1 MIMDNTPKVPGALS
15 IIAEQLPKWWNDPGS
30 EGLKGTV
37 ETMIPQDAI
46 DLGLMVAGGPG
57 GKLARKA
64 GVALMGAGASTDA
77 QAGNIIPAVLTGMK
91 KFLPELMVDLRK
103 GASRSEL
110 MQKYGMFPLTH
121 NAVDVVEHL
130 PTPGSARVLDK
141 TLLARMSDPA
151 FSNPQAR
158 AISLGELL
166 NHPELYA
173 KVPDLKGLT
182 VAQLRGLRTAAAGEY
197 SLKSPGS
204 LLPKSG
210 RHEPGADTGLE
221 MIVTG
226 ANPFERHPI
235 TPHFADVTPLSGL
248 ERGDYSLLDHEV
260 NHALQA
266 RARGSVTDGPWET
279 RLHEVNASLGAQ
291 DIPTDTLIQQLD
303 EVFPLGD
310 FQGFNA
316 QKFEAPNIGNSSQQ
330 ALALQNLRGLP
341 NLRQRMRDFTGYAEG
356 GPVKPK
362 GMEHTRSSG
371 QDATTQPLTGS
382 ALKALVRGWMAGTAG
397 LPGDLEGLARAGLHM
412 GAAPD
417 SWFAK
422 NVSRDPA
429 LPTTEFYKDWLPG
442 KQQGDELLNT
452 LGSITGG
459 MGATL
464 PVKAAKGALSRIA
477 AAAPGPMAGSRAAM
491 RGVIKAPGGN
501 WLSGSVED
509 ALRKLQRSEA
519 LDNPEQARALNQFID
534 KQLTRYVQKDMAT
547 ERDPIRALA
556 ERGVLH
562 IDPTDYYLAEKRVH
576 PSGESLQKLGQSPWA
591 ARWENISDNVL
602 RNEPASDLLAD
613 RMMST
618 GDNPHLRQNPW
629 LATVPPETRVN
640 RVDRGYDV
648 TQDLGFGHLMDELR
662 NATNINSGLPAHL
675 RLDPAS
681 LARVS
686 VPQAVERVA
695 KINDWRAAQKA
706 AADQALANNAA
717 TVLHKDY
724 PDKGFKWV
732 ELRTPPIETAPEG
745 WSVQPSTLKEGFLDI
760 VDPRGQ
766 RSFGGATE
774 QAALE
779 KLGVVHGRS
788 ALEDAI
794 KYEGDTMNHCVG
806 KYCDDVASGK
816 SRIYSLRDAKG
827 QPHTT
832 IEVVPKGAVF
842 SDVAK
847 HIGPERADELLDQGV
862 TLSEMIKGIPDF
874 QYPQEIKQIK
884 GKGNK
889 APNPEYL
896 PYVQDFVKSGKW
908 SDVGDLGNTGLRR
921 ATDAWNPNEEKLIK
935 AAGIKFPTHATQQEI
950 DAINQQVWPG
960 VMGPAKPPGFADGGS
975 VRALANA
982 AIGSSNL
989 AKQVGSSADAARSI
1003 AAGNGSLGD
1012 LNSLRQMA
1020 SELGYTMPGLSQA
1033 MGLAA
1038 TANAGYNMAKDPT
1051 GMNAAKF
1058 AAKVNP
1064 IAAQALSLYNMATDA
1079 TPQDAANFIVGFHPL
1094 LRAYNGLADSF
1105 GFANIG
1111 QLAANLTMIGDPE
1124 APAQLQD
1131 MFSNNPN
1138 SDALTRTA
1146 NDIAQRTGADSMD
1159 ALMGA
1164 TGAFGTEPGYTGY
1177 YSGDRALGPPSGGFS
1192 MGSHSIGG
1200 GD

>member
-1 MIMDNTPKVPGALS
+1 MSIATVLS
-15 IIAEQLPKWWNDPGS
+15 
-30 EGLKGTV
+30 
-37 ETMIPQDAI
+37 
-46 DLGLMVAGGPG
+46 
-57 GKLARKA
+57 KLA
-64 GVALMGAGASTDA
+64 AGARLSAAEAATLAEARAAAPDQKMLQAMYRGYAGDPEATAASQFFLTPQLRVADFYAAKRSQQTGRPGHVDRVLVDPEDAGETYGHST
-77 QAGNIIPAVLTGMK
+77 IS
-91 KFLPELMVDLRK
+91 LPELGFKDPMYTTARRK
-103 GASRSEL
+103 VSPE
-110 MQKYGMFPLTH
+110 QI
-121 NAVDVVEHL
+121 
-130 PTPGSARVLDK
+130 K
-141 TLLARMSDPA
+141 TRE
-151 FSNPQAR
+151 Q
-158 AISLGELL
+158 
-166 NHPELYA
+166 LYA
-173 KVPDLKGLT
+173 
-182 VAQLRGLRTAAAGEY
+182 Q
-197 SLKSPGS
+197 
-204 LLPKSG
+204 
-210 RHEPGADTGLE
+210 
-221 MIVTG
+221 
-226 ANPFERHPI
+226 
-235 TPHFADVTPLSGL
+235 
-248 ERGDYSLLDHEV
+248 
-260 NHALQA
+260 
-266 RARGSVTDGPWET
+266 
-279 RLHEVNASLGAQ
+279 
-291 DIPTDTLIQQLD
+291 
-303 EVFPLGD
+303 
-310 FQGFNA
+310 
-316 QKFEAPNIGNSSQQ
+316 
-330 ALALQNLRGLP
+330 
-341 NLRQRMRDFTGYAEG
+341 G
-356 GPVKPK
+356 GPVSRP
-362 GMEHTRSSG
+362 MEHKRSEG
-371 QDATTQPLTGS
+371 QDASTQPLTGS

-429 LPTTEFYKDWLPG
+429 LPTSEFYKEWLPG
-442 KQQGDELLNT
+442 KQQGDEVLNT

-459 MGATL
+459 VGATL
-464 PVKAAKGALSRIA
+464 PVKAAKGALSRVA

-509 ALRKLQRSEA
+509 ALRGLQRSET
-519 LDNPEQARALNQFID
+519 LDNPDQAKALNQFID
-534 KQLTRYVQKDMAT
+534 KQLTRYIKNDMAT

-695 KINDWRAAQKA
+695 KINDWRAAQKV
-706 AADQALANNAA
+706 AADQALANNTA

-724 PDKGFKWV
+724 PGKGFKWM

-779 KLGVVHGRS
+779 KLGRVHGRS
-788 ALEDAI
+788 ALEDAL
-794 KYEGDTMNHCVG
+794 KYEGDTMGHCVG
-806 KYCDDVASGK
+806 GYCDDVASGK

-847 HIGPERADELLDQGV
+847 HIGSERADELLDQGV

-874 QYPQEIKQIK
+874 QYPQAIKQIK
-884 GKGNK
+884 GKANK

-896 PYVQDFVKSGKW
+896 PFVQDFVKSGKW
-908 SDVGDLGNTGLRR
+908 SDVGDLGNTGLKSRSAMFDRR
-921 ATDAWNPNEEKLIK
+921 ALEKPEISSLPEYFTQDELEAAQK
-935 AAGIKFPTHATQQEI
+935 AYA
-950 DAINQQVWPG
+950 
-960 VMGPAKPPGFADGGS
+960 AKLRGEPGFADGGS
-975 VRALANA
+975 VRGAINA
-982 AIGSSNL
+982 AVGSSNL
-989 AKQVGSSADAARSI
+989 AKQVGSSADAVRAI
-1003 AAGNGSLGD
+1003 AAGNGSLSD

-1020 SELGYTMPGLSQA
+1020 SELGYTVPGLSQV

-1038 TANAGYNMAKDPT
+1038 TAKAGYNMATDPT

-1064 IAAQALSLYNMATDA
+1064 IAAQALSLYQMATDA
-1079 TPQDAANFIVGFHPL
+1079 KPMDAANFIVGFHPV
-1094 LRAYNGLADSF
+1094 LRAYNGLADAF

-1111 QLAANLTMIGDPE
+1111 QLAANLTEIGDPQS
-1124 APAQLQD
+1124 PVQLQD
-1131 MFSNNPN
+1131 LFSNTPMYDANARVLTAPDGILNAN
-1138 SDALTRTA
+1138 SPDFV
-1146 NDIAQRTGADSMD
+1146 G
-1159 ALMGA
+1159 
-1164 TGAFGTEPGYTGY
+1164 PVYTGPSLTGNGTTGEASVSSSGWSFPS
-1177 YSGDRALGPPSGGFS
+1177 YSGGDGINGHSGSSSGNP
-1192 MGSHSIGG
+1192 GGIGG
-1200 GD
+1200 

>member
-1 MIMDNTPKVPGALS
+1 MSIATVLS
-15 IIAEQLPKWWNDPGS
+15 
-30 EGLKGTV
+30 
-37 ETMIPQDAI
+37 
-46 DLGLMVAGGPG
+46 
-57 GKLARKA
+57 KLA
-64 GVALMGAGASTDA
+64 AGARLSAAEAATLAEARAAAPDQKMLQAMYRGYAGDPEAAAASQFFLTPQPRVADFYAAKRSQQTGRPGHVDRVLVDPEDAGETYGHST
-77 QAGNIIPAVLTGMK
+77 IS
-91 KFLPELMVDLRK
+91 LPELGFKDPMYTTARRK
-103 GASRSEL
+103 VSPEQIKTRERLYAQGGTVNRPMEHKRSE
-110 MQKYGMFPLTH
+110 
-121 NAVDVVEHL
+121 
-130 PTPGSARVLDK
+130 
-141 TLLARMSDPA
+141 
-151 FSNPQAR
+151 
-158 AISLGELL
+158 
-166 NHPELYA
+166 
-173 KVPDLKGLT
+173 
-182 VAQLRGLRTAAAGEY
+182 
-197 SLKSPGS
+197 
-204 LLPKSG
+204 
-210 RHEPGADTGLE
+210 
-221 MIVTG
+221 
-226 ANPFERHPI
+226 
-235 TPHFADVTPLSGL
+235 
-248 ERGDYSLLDHEV
+248 
-260 NHALQA
+260 
-266 RARGSVTDGPWET
+266 
-279 RLHEVNASLGAQ
+279 
-291 DIPTDTLIQQLD
+291 
-303 EVFPLGD
+303 
-310 FQGFNA
+310 
-316 QKFEAPNIGNSSQQ
+316 
-330 ALALQNLRGLP
+330 
-341 NLRQRMRDFTGYAEG
+341 
-356 GPVKPK
+356 
-362 GMEHTRSSG
+362 G

-429 LPTTEFYKDWLPG
+429 LPTSEFYKDWLPG
-442 KQQGDELLNT
+442 KQQGDDVLNSI
-452 LGSITGG
+452 GSIFGG
-459 MGATL
+459 VGATK
-464 PVKAAKGALSRIA
+464 PVALTRGALSRVA
-477 AAAPGPMAGSRAAM
+477 AAAPGPMVGGRAAQ

-509 ALRKLQRSEA
+509 ALRGLKPRVRTEGVNGHTAQDILA
-519 LDNPEQARALNQFID
+519 DQAMGNFVD

-675 RLDPAS
+675 RLDPES

-724 PDKGFKWV
+724 PDKGFKWM
-732 ELRTPPIETAPEG
+732 ELKRPDKAPEG
-745 WSVQPSTLKEGFLDI
+745 WAQVVKSGEKPNLDR
-760 VDPRGQ
+760 DYAYGM
-766 RSFGGATE
+766 E
-774 QAALE
+774 AL
-779 KLGVVHGRS
+779 RD
-788 ALEDAI
+788 AL
-794 KYEGDTMNHCVG
+794 KYEGDTMGHCVG
-806 KYCDDVASGK
+806 GYCDDVASGK

-847 HIGPERADELLDQGV
+847 HIGSERADELLDQGV

-874 QYPQEIKQIK
+874 QYPQAIKQIK
-884 GKGNK
+884 GKANK

-908 SDVGDLGNTGLRR
+908 SDVGDLQNTGLKSRSAMFDRR
-921 ATDAWNPNEEKLIK
+921 ALEKPEISALPEYFTQDELEAAQK
-935 AAGIKFPTHATQQEI
+935 AYA
-950 DAINQQVWPG
+950 
-960 VMGPAKPPGFADGGS
+960 AKLRGEPGFADGGS
-975 VRALANA
+975 VRNVINA
-982 AIGSSNL
+982 AVGSSNL

-1038 TANAGYNMAKDPT
+1038 TAKAGYNMAKDPT
-1051 GMNAAKF
+1051 GTNAAKF

-1079 TPQDAANFIVGFHPL
+1079 TPQDAANFIVGFHPML
-1094 LRAYNGLADSF
+1094 QAYNGLADAF

-1111 QLAANLTMIGDPE
+1111 QLAVNLTAIGDPQS
-1124 APAQLQD
+1124 PVKLQD
-1131 MFSNNPN
+1131 LFSNTPMY
-1138 SDALTRTA
+1138 DANARVLTA
-1146 NDIAQRTGADSMD
+1146 PDSILNADSPD
-1159 ALMGA
+1159 FVGPAY
-1164 TGAFGTEPGYTGY
+1164 TGPSLTGNGSTGKASVSSSGWSFPGYSG
-1177 YSGDRALGPPSGGFS
+1177 GDRIDGRGGS
-1192 MGSHSIGG
+1192 PGGMAGGIGG
-1200 GD
+1200 

>member
-1 MIMDNTPKVPGALS
+1 MSKFDLAAK
-15 IIAEQLPKWWNDPGS
+15 IA
-30 EGLKGTV
+30 
-37 ETMIPQDAI
+37 A
-46 DLGLMVAGGPG
+46 
-57 GKLARKA
+57 KLAETAAPIKEQKMLQGMYRGYAGDYDVAKA
-64 GVALMGAGASTDA
+64 AEASGLIYATPQRPA
-77 QAGNIIPAVLTGMK
+77 AEMYAASRSKQAAKRGDDPTPHVEM
-91 KFLPELMVDLRK
+91 LMVDPFVGR
-103 GASRSEL
+103 R
-110 MQKYGMFPLTH
+110 YGHST
-121 NAVDVVEHL
+121 
-130 PTPGSARVLDK
+130 
-141 TLLARMSDPA
+141 
-151 FSNPQAR
+151 
-158 AISLGELL
+158 
-166 NHPELYA
+166 
-173 KVPDLKGLT
+173 
-182 VAQLRGLRTAAAGEY
+182 RG
-197 SLKSPGS
+197 
-204 LLPKSG
+204 
-210 RHEPGADTGLE
+210 
-221 MIVTG
+221 TG
-226 ANPFERHPI
+226 ANPPI
-235 TPHFADVTPLSGL
+235 RTLAAEYTPDQIQSTTGL
-248 ERGDYSLLDHEV
+248 
-260 NHALQA
+260 
-266 RARGSVTDGPWET
+266 
-279 RLHEVNASLGAQ
+279 
-291 DIPTDTLIQQLD
+291 
-303 EVFPLGD
+303 
-310 FQGFNA
+310 
-316 QKFEAPNIGNSSQQ
+316 
-330 ALALQNLRGLP
+330 
-341 NLRQRMRDFTGYAEG
+341 YAEG
-356 GPVKPK
+356 GIVSRP
-362 GMEHTRSSG
+362 MEHTRSES
-371 QDATTQPLTGS
+371 QDASTQPLTGS
-382 ALKALVRGWMAGTAG
+382 AIKALVRGWMAGTAG

-429 LPTTEFYKDWLPG
+429 LPTSEFYKEWLPG
-442 KQQGDELLNT
+442 KQQGDDALTT

-459 MGATL
+459 VGATL
-464 PVKAAKGALSRIA
+464 PVKAAKGALSRVA

-706 AADQALANNAA
+706 EADLARANNAA

-724 PDKGFKWV
+724 PGKGFKWV
-732 ELRTPPIETAPEG
+732 ELKSPDALSEDQVKSFAGDVRVKKSLG
-745 WSVQPSTLKEGFLDI
+745 DDPSE
-760 VDPRGQ
+760 RGK
-766 RSFGGATE
+766 R
-774 QAALE
+774 L
-779 KLGVVHGRS
+779 
-788 ALEDAI
+788 ALEDAL
-794 KYEGDTMNHCVG
+794 KYEGDTMGHCVG
-806 KYCDDVASGK
+806 GYCDDVASGK
-816 SRIYSLRDAKG
+816 SRIFSLRDAKG

-847 HIGPERADELLDQGV
+847 HIGSERADELLDQGV

-874 QYPQEIKQIK
+874 QYPQAIKQIK
-884 GKGNK
+884 GKANK

-896 PYVQDFVKSGKW
+896 PFVQDFVKSGKW
-908 SDVGDLGNTGLRR
+908 SDVGDLQNTGLKARS
-921 ATDAWNPNEEKLIK
+921 AIFDKSALEKPEISSLPEYFTQDELEAAQK
-935 AAGIKFPTHATQQEI
+935 AYA
-950 DAINQQVWPG
+950 
-960 VMGPAKPPGFADGGS
+960 AKLRGEPGFADGGS
-975 VRALANA
+975 VRNVINA

-989 AKQVGSSADAARSI
+989 AKQVGSSADAVRSI

-1020 SELGYTMPGLSQA
+1020 SELGYTAPGLSQA

-1038 TANAGYNMAKDPT
+1038 TAKAGYNMATDPT
-1051 GMNAAKF
+1051 GTNAAKF

-1064 IAAQALSLYNMATDA
+1064 IAAQALSLYKMATDA
-1079 TPQDAANFIVGFHPL
+1079 TPQDAANFIVGFHPM

-1111 QLAANLTMIGDPE
+1111 QLAANLTAIGDPQS
-1124 APAQLQD
+1124 PVKLQD
-1131 MFSNNPN
+1131 LFSNTPMY
-1138 SDALTRTA
+1138 DANARVLTA
-1146 NDIAQRTGADSMD
+1146 PDGILNADSPD
-1159 ALMGA
+1159 FVGPA
-1164 TGAFGTEPGYTGY
+1164 YTGPSLTGNGSTGGASVSSSGWSFPS
-1177 YSGDRALGPPSGGFS
+1177 YSGGDGIDARSNGSH
-1192 MGSHSIGG
+1192 GSHSIGG
-1200 GD
+1200 